1 MHYLPYENVPSF
13 CFIFF
18 VVSRD
23 INLVHE
29 RKKTDAISRKCLEQ
43 RLVGLTQKLTSLEA
57 TDSLDGGL
65 EYRKDK
71 VPPLKGDS
79 RQPYAVSLNKIII
92 PDWEQIN

>member
-1 MHYLPYENVPSF
+1 MKTSHLSVLYFLLFLAILILCTKE
-13 CFIFF
+13 
-18 VVSRD
+18 
-23 INLVHE
+23 
-29 RKKTDAISRKCLEQ
+29 KKTDAISRKCLEQ